1 MTVAL
6 QKALVCSSNSGDV
19 DSSSRALPLFAPVIS
34 WLPLLFSLYPRRAIR
49 SVTADLFSSFPQKES
64 ITGMLKAF
72 CVPECTTLEWE
83 MHIMTHVLI

>member
-1 MTVAL
+1 MTLKRHWCA
-6 QKALVCSSNSGDV
+6 AECGDG
-19 DSSSRALPLFAPVIS
+19 DSSRAIPLFAPVICS
-34 WLPLLFSLYPRRAIR
+34 LPPLFSLYPRRAIK

-83 MHIMTHVLI
+83 THNMAHIDT